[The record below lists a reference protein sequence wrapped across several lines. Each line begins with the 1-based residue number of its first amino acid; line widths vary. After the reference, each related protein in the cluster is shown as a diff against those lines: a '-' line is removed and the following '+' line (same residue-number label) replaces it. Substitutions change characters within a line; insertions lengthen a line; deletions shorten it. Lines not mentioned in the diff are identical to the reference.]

1 MSSTVYRSAGGVV
14 DAMNRV
20 YLNMFL
26 AVLTSMAV
34 GSWVGNDPEIFK
46 FFFGGWQKWVVILAP
61 LAMIFVVPAAISSGI
76 SRLGGQ
82 LLLHAFAALM
92 GLSMAGVFAIYT
104 AGSITTAFMAAAVLF
119 GVMSFYGYFTK
130 RDLTDLGQYLI
141 IALIAL
147 IIVMLINLF
156 IGSTLLNTVI
166 SAVAVLLFLGLTAY
180 DTQNI
185 REMVTVDGDG
195 NAEILGALTL
205 YLDFLN
211 LFVHLLQ
218 FVGIKKD

>member
-1 MSSTVYRSAGGVV
+1 
-14 DAMNRV
+14 
-20 YLNMFL
+20 
-26 AVLTSMAV
+26 
-34 GSWVGNDPEIFK
+34 
-46 FFFGGWQKWVVILAP
+46 
-61 LAMIFVVPAAISSGI
+61 
-76 SRLGGQ
+76 
-82 LLLHAFAALM
+82 
-92 GLSMAGVFAIYT
+92 
-104 AGSITTAFMAAAVLF
+104 
-119 GVMSFYGYFTK
+119 MSFYGYFTK